1 VVEVMPSS
9 STEGAVESTSSGSA
23 NRSASRPSANRI
35 QNSLDGRPVGE
46 PLNHPGS
53 DADLN
58 STRSAMVATPND
70 PTGTPTQSDG
80 GGSTGGAP
88 SVNTGAPS
96 ANTGPPPSAVNAAA
110 ARTTSLPPCDSTAS
124 PKEILRPARVSDV
137 RTSAGPAVPG
147 RRKKPETTTGSGKG
161 ITGPSARRQ
170 MASMYPPLTAPLVP
184 FHRPLSEAAKHP
196 EESEA
201 TTRVS
206 ASNAYSPI

>member
-9 STEGAVESTSSGSA
+9 STDGAVESTSSGSA

-70 PTGTPTQSDG
+70 PTGTPAQSDG

-88 SVNTGAPS
+88 S
-96 ANTGPPPSAVNAAA
+96 ANTGPPPPSVVNAAA
-110 ARTTSLPPCDSTAS
+110 TRTTSLPPCDSTAS
-124 PKEILRPARVSDV
+124 PNAVVRPLRVSV
-137 RTSAGPAVPG
+137 VPTTAGPAVPG
-147 RRKKPETTTGSGKG
+147 RRKKPETTTGSGEG
-161 ITGPSARRQ
+161 RTGPSARRQ

-184 FHRPLSEAAKHP
+184 FHRPVS
-196 EESEA
+196 SVVNSSRTGDA

>member
-1 VVEVMPSS
+1 MPSS
-9 STEGAVESTSSGSA
+9 STDGAVESTSSGSA

-70 PTGTPTQSDG
+70 PTGTPRS
-80 GGSTGGAP
+80 P
-88 SVNTGAPS
+88 M
-96 ANTGPPPSAVNAAA
+96 AAA
-110 ARTTSLPPCDSTAS
+110 A
-124 PKEILRPARVSDV
+124 PA
-137 RTSAGPAVPG
+137 
-147 RRKKPETTTGSGKG
+147 
-161 ITGPSARRQ
+161 
-170 MASMYPPLTAPLVP
+170 
-184 FHRPLSEAAKHP
+184 
-196 EESEA
+196 A

>member
-1 VVEVMPSS
+1 MASS
-9 STEGAVESTSSGSA
+9 STDGAVESTSSGSA

-88 SVNTGAPS
+88 PVNTGPA
-96 ANTGPPPSAVNAAA
+96 PPSVVNAAA
-110 ARTTSLPPCDSTAS
+110 ARTTSWPPCDSTAS
-124 PKEILRPARVSDV
+124 PNAVVRPLRVSV
-137 RTSAGPAVPG
+137 VPTTAGPAVPG

-161 ITGPSARRQ
+161 SPGPSARRQ

-196 EESEA
+196 GESEA

>member
-9 STEGAVESTSSGSA
+9 STDGAVESTSSGSA

-80 GGSTGGAP
+80 GGSIGGAP
-88 SVNTGAPS
+88 PVNTGP
-96 ANTGPPPSAVNAAA
+96 PPPSAVNAAA
-110 ARTTSLPPCDSTAS
+110 ARTTSLAPCDSTAS
-124 PKEILRPARVSDV
+124 PNAVVRPLRVSV
-137 RTSAGPAVPG
+137 VPTTAGPAVPG

-161 ITGPSARRQ
+161 IMGPSARRQ

-201 TTRVS
+201 TTPVS

>member
-80 GGSTGGAP
+80 GGSAG
-88 SVNTGAPS
+88 GAPS

-124 PKEILRPARVSDV
+124 PNAVVRPLRVSV
-137 RTSAGPAVPG
+137 VPTTAGPAVPG

>member
-1 VVEVMPSS
+1 MPSS
-9 STEGAVESTSSGSA
+9 STDGAVESTSSGSA

-46 PLNHPGS
+46 PLNHPGR

-88 SVNTGAPS
+88 S
-96 ANTGPPPSAVNAAA
+96 ANTSLPPPSAANAAA
-110 ARTTSLPPCDSTAS
+110 TRTTSLPPCDSTAS
-124 PKEILRPARVSDV
+124 PNAVVRPLRVSV
-137 RTSAGPAVPG
+137 VPTTAGPAVPG

-161 ITGPSARRQ
+161 RTGPSARRQ

-184 FHRPLSEAAKHP
+184 FHRPVSSAAN
-196 EESEA
+196 SSRTGDA

>member
-1 VVEVMPSS
+1 MPSS

-80 GGSTGGAP
+80 GGSDGGAP
-88 SVNTGAPS
+88 FE
-96 ANTGPPPSAVNAAA
+96 NTGPPAPSVAKAAA
-110 ARTTSLPPCDSTAS
+110 ARTTSLPSRDSTAS
-124 PKEILRPARVSDV
+124 PNDVVRPLRVTVVPI
-137 RTSAGPAVPG
+137 TAGPAVPG
-147 RRKKPETTTGSGKG
+147 RRKKPEITIGSGKG
-161 ITGPSARRQ
+161 MTRPSARRQ
-170 MASMYPPLTAPLVP
+170 TASMYPPFTAPFVP
-184 FHRPLSEAAKHP
+184 SHRPLSEAAKHP
-196 EESEA
+196 EGSEA
-201 TTRVS
+201 STRVS
-206 ASNAYSPI
+206 ASNAKSPI